1 MLCQMVSD
9 SKRNPDHIISSSIF
23 LQRGQFIE
31 FHIRFTYNIF
41 LPKKKCQRK
50 SFSQIKIVHFVRFQ
64 IQMSFS
70 WHTSEYTCTY
80 YSILCYSFSIIVLC
94 LYQVHINWIHY
105 FMSKMLF
112 FFIYFTVQIWET
124 HIPENYIDTCKYG
137 QPCWRYPSILQ
148 FRALRYVMY
157 SFVGCYHFWNCDK
170 SNAVNL
176 KFLLNRWHN
185 D

>member
-1 MLCQMVSD
+1 MIYFYQ
-9 SKRNPDHIISSSIF
+9 
-23 LQRGQFIE
+23 
-31 FHIRFTYNIF
+31 
-41 LPKKKCQRK
+41 KKNCQRK
-50 SFSQIKIVHFVRFQ
+50 FHPCQWENLILTNQNCAFCQIPNTNVIFLTHKRIYMYILQYPVLLVFNYSPLS
-64 IQMSFS
+64 IK
-70 WHTSEYTCTY
+70 YTL
-80 YSILCYSFSIIVLC
+80 IKFIISC
-94 LYQVHINWIHY
+94 QKC
-105 FMSKMLF
+105 FF

-124 HIPENYIDTCKYG
+124 HIPENYLDTCKYG